1 MAYTRQQFVT
11 DVLRGIGNNTPSGNI
26 IGWMVAWTVAETGH
40 PSGSYQG
47 ASYNLLNTTQPA
59 PGTTNFNSI
68 GVKNYTSYAQG
79 IAATVQTLQNGY
91 YPALL
96 AALQTNN
103 QTALGFGGSPS
114 PGVMA
119 NLNTW
124 CGSCGY
130 GNAFVMNA
138 GAFSTEVFAGT
149 PTNTPVGTPP
159 PQGGIPPTT
168 STGGTTP
175 TVPPSKKKSGGTG
188 PLKHHTGP
196 LSERKLDGIADNH

>member
-11 DVLRGIGNNTPSGNI
+11 DVLRGIGNATPSGNI

-59 PGTTNFNSI
+59 PGATNFNSI

-79 IAATVQTLQNGY
+79 ITATVQTLQNGY
-91 YPALL
+91 YPTLL

-103 QTALGFGGSPS
+103 QAALGFGGVPS

-130 GNAFVMNA
+130 GNAFVTNS

-149 PTNTPVGTPP
+149 PTSTPIGTPP
-159 PQGGIPPTT
+159 PSGGGITPPSNT
-168 STGGTTP
+168 SGVTTP
-175 TVPPSKKKSGGTG
+175 PVTPTKKKSRGTG
-188 PLKHHTGP
+188 PLGHKSGP
-196 LSERKLDGIADNH
+196 LSDCEHNGALN

>member
-11 DVLRGIGNNTPSGNI
+11 DVLRGIGNTNPSGNV

-59 PGTTNFNSI
+59 PGTTDFNSI

-103 QTALGFGGSPS
+103 QTALGFSGSPS

-130 GNAFVMNA
+130 GNAFVTNS

-149 PTNTPVGTPP
+149 PTSTPIGTP
-159 PQGGIPPTT
+159 PQGGITPPSST
-168 STGGTTP
+168 SGGTTTP
-175 TVPPSKKKSGGTG
+175 VPPTKKKSGRTG
-188 PLKHHTGP
+188 PLHSKSGSLT
-196 LSERKLDGIADNH
+196 ER

>member
-40 PSGSYQG
+40 PSGAYQG

-59 PGTTNFNSI
+59 PGTTDFNSI

-91 YPALL
+91 YPVLL
-96 AALQTNN
+96 QALQTNN

-149 PTNTPVGTPP
+149 PTSTPVGTQTGGTPP
-159 PQGGIPPTT
+159 PT
-168 STGGTTP
+168 STGVTTP
-175 TVPPSKKKSGGTG
+175 PVTPPKKKSGDSG
-188 PLKHHTGP
+188 PLRRKSGP
-196 LSERKLDGIADNH
+196 LSERRLDGIADNH